1 MMQAA
6 RVPKGRYAYF
16 VELHIEQVVQM
27 GRVLGV
33 ARANTAVGVSP
44 ETFLLLLL
52 LTGILLTCH
61 APIVSCATEY
71 AHWYKCIA
79 LTYD

>member
-27 GRVLGV
+27 GRVLT
-33 ARANTAVGVSP
+33 RF
-44 ETFLLLLL
+44 FLS
-52 LTGILLTCH
+52 CH

-79 LTYD
+79 ITYD